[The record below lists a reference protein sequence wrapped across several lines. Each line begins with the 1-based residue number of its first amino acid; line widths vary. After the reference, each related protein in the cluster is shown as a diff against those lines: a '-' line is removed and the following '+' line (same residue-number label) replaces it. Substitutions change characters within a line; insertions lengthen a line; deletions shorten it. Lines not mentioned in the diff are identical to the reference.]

1 MDKSINSTC
10 AKKPEFLCEI
20 CENVFK
26 NKNKLK
32 IHFNSS
38 CSRNLIHF
46 GNPKNGGKKCGQS
59 FEVPI
64 TFLELFQS
72 KF

>member
-20 CENVFK
+20 CENVFI

-32 IHFNSS
+32 IHFKAIQYMEATKITNV
-38 CSRNLIHF
+38 NLVVNHF
-46 GNPKNGGKKCGQS
+46 LKQN
-59 FEVPI
+59 I
-64 TFLELFQS
+64 
-72 KF
+72 

>member
-32 IHFNSS
+32 IHFKAIQYMKATKITNV
-38 CSRNLIHF
+38 NLVVNHF
-46 GNPKNGGKKCGQS
+46 LKQN
-59 FEVPI
+59 I
-64 TFLELFQS
+64 
-72 KF
+72 